1 MIARPVYT
9 KQRGGG
15 GMTLPEIMIAL
26 AILGVVLSVCY
37 GSSVALQRGF
47 ASTAYWTDARINQ
60 LRVLDSLAADLRNA
74 TAKSFTISA
83 DGLTNTLPLTLT
95 IPMRYQPNPSSST
108 PPPSPTPTPT
118 PTAYET
124 TGPLAGDPARSAL
137 RIEPGIYPTT
147 GSIQYRD
154 SSGQQVAIA
163 VTYRYGGSGTKRTI
177 VRQIDWPYTAPVT
190 STLALSPPLSAAAN
204 TASREVGS
212 FTNYSSASLA
222 DPNNILK
229 VTFTNKD
236 MQLIS
241 SSDTAVVVRIE
252 ASPDS
257 LHLENKSVLNDTVFL
272 REATFK

>member
-1 MIARPVYT
+1 MIAHPVYS

-15 GMTLPEIMIAL
+15 GMTLPEIMVAL
-26 AILGVVLSVCY
+26 AILGIVLSVCY

-47 ASTAYWTDARINQ
+47 ASTTSWADARTNQ
-60 LRVLDSLAADLRNA
+60 LRVLDSLAVDLRNA

-95 IPMRYQPNPSSST
+95 IPMRYP
-108 PPPSPTPTPT
+108 
-118 PTAYET
+118 AYET

-137 RIEPGIYPTT
+137 GVEPSVNTTT
-147 GSIQYRD
+147 GAMQYSDTVR
-154 SSGQQVAIA
+154 

-177 VRQIDWPYTAPVT
+177 VRQIDWA
-190 STLALSPPLSAAAN
+190 SN
-204 TASREVGS
+204 TASREVSS
-212 FTNYSSASLA
+212 FTNYSSASLS
-222 DPNNILK
+222 DPDNILK

-257 LHLENKSVLNDTVFL
+257 RHPENKSVLNDTVFL

>member
-1 MIARPVYT
+1 MNARAAYN
-9 KQRGGG
+9 KQRSGGA
-15 GMTLPEIMIAL
+15 MTLAEMMITL
-26 AILGVVLSVCY
+26 AILGIVLSVCY

-47 ASTAYWTDARINQ
+47 ASTTSWADARTNQ

-83 DGLTNTLPLTLT
+83 DGLRNTLPLTLT
-95 IPMRYQPNPSSST
+95 IPMRYQPNPSSS
-108 PPPSPTPTPT
+108 P
-118 PTAYET
+118 AYET

-137 RIEPGIYPTT
+137 RVEPGVYSTT
-147 GSIQYRD
+147 GGMQYRD

-163 VTYRYGGSGTKRTI
+163 VTYRYGASGTKRTI
-177 VRQIDWPYTAPVT
+177 VRQIDWPYTAPAT
-190 STLALSPPLSAAAN
+190 STLALSPPLPAADN
-204 TASREVGS
+204 TASREVGT
-212 FTNYSSASLA
+212 FTNYSSASLS
-222 DPNNILK
+222 DPDNILK
-229 VTFTNKD
+229 VTFTNED

-257 LHLENKSVLNDTVFL
+257 LHPENKSVLSDTVFL

>member
-1 MIARPVYT
+1 MIARPVYS
-9 KQRGGG
+9 KHRGDG
-15 GMTLPEIMIAL
+15 GMTLAEIMIAL
-26 AILGVVLSVCY
+26 AILGIVLSVCY

-47 ASTAYWTDARINQ
+47 ASTTSWADARTNQ
-60 LRVLDSLAADLRNA
+60 LRVLDSLAVDLRNA

-95 IPMRYQPNPSSST
+95 IPMRYP
-108 PPPSPTPTPT
+108 
-118 PTAYET
+118 AYET

-137 RIEPGIYPTT
+137 GVEPSVNTTT
-147 GSIQYRD
+147 GAMQYSDTVRVIYD
-154 SSGQQVAIA
+154 
-163 VTYRYGGSGTKRTI
+163 YGGSGTKRTI
-177 VRQIDWPYTAPVT
+177 VRQIDWP
-190 STLALSPPLSAAAN
+190 SN
-204 TASREVGS
+204 TASREVSS
-212 FTNYSSASLA
+212 FTNYSSASLS
-222 DPNNILK
+222 DPDNILK

-257 LHLENKSVLNDTVFL
+257 RYPENKSVLNDTVFL

>member
-1 MIARPVYT
+1 MIAHPVYS

-15 GMTLPEIMIAL
+15 GMTVAEIMVAL
-26 AILGVVLSVCY
+26 AILGIVLSVCY

-47 ASTAYWTDARINQ
+47 ASTTSWTDARTNQ

-95 IPMRYQPNPSSST
+95 IPMRYQPNPS
-108 PPPSPTPTPT
+108 PSP
-118 PTAYET
+118 AYET
-124 TGPLAGDPARSAL
+124 TGALAGDPARSAL
-137 RIEPGIYPTT
+137 RVEPGVYATT
-147 GSIQYRD
+147 GSMQYRD
-154 SSGQQVAIA
+154 SSNLNQVAVG

-177 VRQIDWPYTAPVT
+177 VRQIDWPYTAPVN
-190 STLALSPPLSAAAN
+190 STLALSPPLPAAAN
-204 TASREVGS
+204 TANREVGS
-212 FTNYSSASLA
+212 FTNYSSASLSNA
-222 DPNNILK
+222 DNILK
-229 VTFTNKD
+229 VTFTNEN

-257 LHLENKSVLNDTVFL
+257 LHPENKSVLNDTVFL
-272 REATFK
+272 REATFQ

>member
-1 MIARPVYT
+1 MIAHPVYN

-15 GMTLPEIMIAL
+15 GMTLAEIMVAL
-26 AILGVVLSVCY
+26 AILGIVLSVCY

-47 ASTAYWTDARINQ
+47 ASTTSWIDARTNQ

-95 IPMRYQPNPSSST
+95 IPMRYQSNPSSS
-108 PPPSPTPTPT
+108 P
-118 PTAYET
+118 AYET
-124 TGPLAGDPARSAL
+124 TGPLAGDPARYAL

-154 SSGQQVAIA
+154 TSGHQVAIA
-163 VTYRYGGSGTKRTI
+163 VTYRFGGGGSGTKRTI

-190 STLALSPPLSAAAN
+190 TTLALSPPLPAAAN
-204 TASREVGS
+204 TASREVGT
-212 FTNYSSASLA
+212 FTNYSSASLS
-222 DPNNILK
+222 DPDNILK

-236 MQLIS
+236 MQLIN

-257 LHLENKSVLNDTVFL
+257 RYPENKSILNDTVFL
-272 REATFK
+272 REATCK

>member
-1 MIARPVYT
+1 MIARPVYN

-15 GMTLPEIMIAL
+15 GMTLAEIMVAL
-26 AILGVVLSVCY
+26 AILGIVLSMCY

-47 ASTAYWTDARINQ
+47 ASTTSWIDARTNQ

-95 IPMRYQPNPSSST
+95 IPMRYQPNPSSS
-108 PPPSPTPTPT
+108 P
-118 PTAYET
+118 AYET

-163 VTYRYGGSGTKRTI
+163 VTYRYRYGGSGTTRTI
-177 VRQIDWPYTAPVT
+177 VRQIDWPYTAPAT
-190 STLALSPPLSAAAN
+190 STLALSPPLPAAAN
-204 TASREVGS
+204 TASREVGT
-212 FTNYSSASLA
+212 FTNYSSASLS
-222 DPNNILK
+222 DTNNISK
-229 VTFTNKD
+229 VTFTNQN

-257 LHLENKSVLNDTVFL
+257 LHPENKSVLNDTVFL